1 MSSHIFK
8 RKLLSVAVLSACGIT
23 QNAIADETTSEKLIT
38 APIVV
43 TATRVEQS
51 SFDLPVSIDV
61 INGET
66 IRDGQQ
72 QVNLSETA
80 ARIPGVVVA
89 NKFNLAQ
96 DLAVSTRG
104 FGARSA
110 FGVRGVRLY
119 ADGIPLSMPDGQ
131 GQTGTFNL
139 DTAKQIEFMRGPF
152 SALYGNS
159 SGGVVQILTKDGAKD
174 PTISGGI
181 TLGSFNT
188 KKESMTVE
196 GQEGDLNYIVN
207 GSHLSTNGYRDHSD
221 ATREMLHTKLSY
233 QASDTTKI
241 TLIAT
246 ALNQHDSQD
255 PLALTPEQYK
265 ANPQQAGT
273 KAIET
278 DARANK
284 KQTQAGLIIDHS
296 ISEKESIS
304 LMGYYGTRTSDGYL
318 AIAALGAPVNAG
330 RLSAIDRQ
338 FGGLDAKWTYKD
350 HWADKPYSIVA
361 GLNYDNMK
369 DDRTQQNTTSGIV
382 SSALNRNEIQTVH
395 NFDQYIQATF
405 EPTNRWLLV
414 GGLRHTK
421 VDFNVED
428 KMPVT
433 PTDPNSGGSLGYS
446 NTSPVLGATFKVTP
460 AFNLYANYGEGF
472 ETPTFIE
479 MTYAGNP
486 TTGRGPNLTLQPS
499 KSKNYEMGTKAF
511 IGDNTRVNLAIFKVD
526 TEKEIVVDQGQGTT
540 ASFKNAG
547 ATERHGLEL
556 SIDSVLP
563 HNLEV
568 YAAYTL
574 MNAEFKD
581 AFCSGST
588 AAVCPVAN
596 KVSSSNKIPGAYTS
610 NTYAE
615 VSWKHPAS
623 GFSTAIEGIY
633 FSDVYTNDINTIKA
647 NSYTIFNLRGN
658 FIQKLGSWKLSEFA
672 RVDNLTNKT
681 YVSSVRV
688 NTTAAYDP
696 GAPRNWTVGLN
707 ASYKF

>member
-1 MSSHIFK
+1 MKIKSLKIKSFN
-8 RKLLSVAVLSACGIT
+8 RKPLFILIA
-23 QNAIADETTSEKLIT
+23 AIVSPQVYAEDTISL
-38 APIVV
+38 APVVV
-43 TATRVEQS
+43 TATRTEQN

-61 INGET
+61 VNAET
-66 IRDGQQ
+66 IHDGRQ

-80 ARIPGVVVA
+80 TRIPGVVVA

-174 PTISGGI
+174 PTVTGGI
-181 TLGSFNT
+181 TFGSFNT
-188 KKESMTVE
+188 QRESLTFE
-196 GQEGDLNYIVN
+196 GQDGDLNYIVN
-207 GSHLSTNGYRDHSD
+207 GSHLSTDGYRDHSE
-221 ATREMLHTKLSY
+221 ATRDMLHTKLSY
-233 QASDTTKI
+233 KANDSTKI
-241 TLIAT
+241 TLVAT
-246 ALNQHDSQD
+246 SLNQQDSQD

-265 ANPQQAGT
+265 ADPQQAGT
-273 KAIET
+273 KAIAT

-284 KQTQAGLIIDHS
+284 KQTQAGLIIDHI
-296 ISEKESIS
+296 ISDNEAIS

-318 AIAALGAPVNAG
+318 ALGATATAG

-350 HWADKPYSIVA
+350 NWAGKPYAIVA
-361 GLNYDNMK
+361 GLNYDKME
-369 DDRTQQNTTSGIV
+369 DDRTQQNTTNGII
-382 SSALNRNEIQTVH
+382 SSALNRNETQTVH

-405 EPTNRWLLV
+405 EPTDRWLLV

-421 VDFNVED
+421 IHFNVDD
-428 KMPVT
+428 KMPVILA
-433 PTDPNSGGSLGYS
+433 DPDSSGSLEYS

-460 AFNLYANYGEGF
+460 TFNVYANYGKGF

-479 MTYAGNP
+479 MTYVGNP
-486 TTGRGPNLTLQPS
+486 SSGKGPNLTLMPS
-499 KSKNYEMGTKAF
+499 KSKNYEVGAKAF
-511 IGDNTRVNLAIFKVD
+511 IGENTRANVALFKVN

-547 ATERHGLEL
+547 DTERHGIEL
-556 SIDSVLP
+556 SIDSILP
-563 HNLEV
+563 NNFGV

-581 AFCSGST
+581 SFCTGTSCT
-588 AAVCPVAN
+588 AATRVN
-596 KVSSSNKIPGAYTS
+596 SGNKIPGAYTS

-615 VSWKHPAS
+615 VSWKHPAL
-623 GFSTAIEGIY
+623 GFSTAIEGVY
-633 FSDVYTNDINTIKA
+633 FSDVYTNDINNIKA
-647 NSYTIFNLRGN
+647 DSYAIFNLRGGFTQN
-658 FIQKLGSWKLSEFA
+658 VSNWKINEFV
-672 RVDNLTNKT
+672 RVDNLTDKT

-688 NTTAAYDP
+688 NTAAAYDP
-696 GAPRNWTVGLN
+696 GAPRNWTFGLN